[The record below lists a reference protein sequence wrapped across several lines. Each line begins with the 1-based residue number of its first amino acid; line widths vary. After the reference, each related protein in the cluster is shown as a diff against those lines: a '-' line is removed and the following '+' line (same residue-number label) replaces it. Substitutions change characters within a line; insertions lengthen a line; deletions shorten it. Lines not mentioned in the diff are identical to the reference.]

1 MHIAAY
7 ITYLLHTYHSVK
19 LKGAGICETTKKK
32 IVVGVKEVK
41 SNMNM
46 CMFEANLGAR
56 DLTAADYTDGS
67 MKPPAKIPRKVST
80 QKI

>member
-1 MHIAAY
+1 
-7 ITYLLHTYHSVK
+7 
-19 LKGAGICETTKKK
+19 
-32 IVVGVKEVK
+32 
-41 SNMNM
+41 MNM

-56 DLTAADYTDGS
+56 DLTAADYTHGS